1 MDYEGASFIAQLVK
15 YLPAVKETQL
25 QFLDWEDTLE
35 KEMQPIPVLLPGESH
50 GQKSLVTV
58 HGDTR
63 VRHDLVTKPPPR
75 PCITKT
81 PEYPGHL
88 SITYLS

>member
-50 GQKSLVTV
+50 G
-58 HGDTR
+58 
-63 VRHDLVTKPPPR
+63 
-75 PCITKT
+75 
-81 PEYPGHL
+81 
-88 SITYLS
+88 